1 MAFKL
6 LDMAQ
11 QRWRR
16 LDGRHLLPPVRAGVK
31 FVDGVRHDRDIK
43 PISQSAENQPREAA

>member
-16 LDGRHLLPPVRAGVK
+16 LDGADLLPRVRAGEK
-31 FVDGVRHDRDIK
+31 FIDGVRAELK
-43 PISQSAENQPREAA
+43 SSAADLTENQPREAA